1 MLKRVLAVPVLGACL
16 FLSAT
21 ASERQTMLD
30 AMNARPSGLW
40 PRGSGHVVLG
50 LPGSTEDEKAY
61 LEPGGSFSPSF
72 GSFGVQLVVEN
83 AEQEIEVASDFVPL
97 RELQQAWVWPRARDI
112 PGVRTET
119 TDYVATWSLVD
130 GKRWRLEATS
140 TRHPRMVVAI
150 RSVGP
155 AGGPLTNAAWDGRS
169 IHLNNRWTITPARAP
184 LEIQLGY
191 LNPTNLTTRETSTA
205 PSRSSPRIVVSH
217 SPQAEADRR
226 DGWGR
231 VVLVF
236 NREATLTFEDNQ
248 PPAPNPLTWSTT
260 RSPITLNLPESR
272 FATCLNAQVAQ
283 LLMGLVG
290 QETRPGDP
298 NNYPLNWLREGA
310 MIIVA
315 LARAGQLEV
324 ARQLCEPF
332 AHHDFFGGFGAEADG
347 PGLSLWAIT
356 EVAEI
361 LNDTAFDQMLRP
373 HVERKLALIDDMLNA
388 TGPLRK
394 PWTGPLVPRKIELS
408 EADLVCE
415 AATDGLIW
423 GRLEW
428 HRPVLYVNA
437 ATYAGLRQAINYL
450 VRTKDASRARRTA
463 AVASRLRDAWNAA
476 LDRAEFRN
484 ERNWTCGLH
493 PSWIVRD
500 REAYRSLLQA
510 VREQTHTSEDLL
522 RERPLRTSFNAAVA
536 HQWLLLGHS
545 DRAWRDL
552 HWFWDNQSSPGLY
565 SWWEGNSEEN
575 SFDRWET
582 VRGWVN
588 PPYVSPHY
596 GTAAEILLLQLSML
610 AYLDESGPQP
620 RLVVGAG
627 VPTAWLSSSMSVL
640 GIRTRVGT
648 VSWDWDG
655 RRLRVRAPAF
665 AADSIQPAGAFAS
678 APFRLN

>member
-1 MLKRVLAVPVLGACL
+1 MLKRVLTMAVLGAC
-16 FLSAT
+16 FLHSPT
-21 ASERQTMLD
+21 ASERQTVLD
-30 AMNARPSGLW
+30 AINSRPSVLW
-40 PRGSGHVVLG
+40 PRGFGHMVLG
-50 LPGSTEDEKAY
+50 IPGSPEEEKAY

-83 AEQEIEVASDFVPL
+83 AEQEIEIASDFVPL
-97 RELQQAWVWPRARDI
+97 RDLRQSWVWPRNRGI
-112 PGVRTET
+112 PAVRTET
-119 TDYVATWSLVD
+119 LDYVATWSLPD
-130 GKRWRLEATS
+130 GRRWRLEATS

-169 IHLNNRWTITPARAP
+169 ILLNNRWTITPARMP
-184 LEIQLGY
+184 LEIQMGY
-191 LNPTNLTTRETSTA
+191 LNPTNLTTHETSTTA
-205 PSRSSPRIVVSH
+205 TRSSPRIVVSH
-217 SPQAEADRR
+217 SPQAETDRL

-236 NREATLTFEDNQ
+236 NQEATLTIEDRQ
-248 PPAPNPLTWSTT
+248 PPAPNPLNWSTT
-260 RSPITLNLPESR
+260 RSPITLNLPEAR

-298 NNYPLNWLREGA
+298 NNYPLNGLREGA
-310 MIIVA
+310 LIIVS
-315 LARAGQLEV
+315 LARAGQIEV

-332 AHHDFFGGFGAEADG
+332 ARNDFFGGFGAEADG

-361 LNDTAFDQMLRP
+361 LNDNAFDQMVRP
-373 HVERKLALIDDMLNA
+373 HVERKLALIDEMLNA
-388 TGPLRK
+388 TGPIRK
-394 PWTGPLVPRKIELS
+394 SWTGPLVPRKIHLS

-415 AATDGLIW
+415 AAVEGLIW
-423 GRLEW
+423 GRMEW

-437 ATYAGLRQAINYL
+437 ATYTGLRTAINYL
-450 VRTKDASRARRTA
+450 IRTEDMSRARRTA

-476 LDRAEFRN
+476 LGRAEFNN
-484 ERNWTCGLH
+484 ERNWTSGLH

-500 REAYRSLLQA
+500 RDRYRSLLQA
-510 VREQTHTSEDLL
+510 FREQTHTTEDLF
-522 RERPLRTSFNAAVA
+522 RERPLWTYLNAAAA
-536 HQWLLLGHS
+536 HQWLLLGNV

-575 SFDRWET
+575 TFDRWET

-610 AYLDESGPQP
+610 AYLDESGSQP

-627 VPTAWLSSSMSVL
+627 VPATWLSSPMSVVGL
-640 GIRTRVGT
+640 RTRLGT
-648 VSWDWDG
+648 VSWEWDG
-655 RRLRVRAPAF
+655 RRLRIRAPAF
-665 AADSIQPAGAFAS
+665 ANDSIQPAGAFAS
-678 APFRLN
+678 AQVRIN